1 MDKFEIM
8 GNNDLEILNEIGVKL
23 KQENDFL
30 YIEYAIHFSEAITE
44 ISDHDIT
51 SVVVFGEVLDGRK
64 VKYIDIF
71 IVSDKPFDN
80 EIIKG
85 IEKGLKTT
93 REYKELK
100 KRKLGTQFRV
110 ITFTPSEVEKNP
122 PILSQV
128 TKEGLPL
135 LDTDDFMSKRMEDY
149 ETQPI

>member
-1 MDKFEIM
+1 MDKFEM
-8 GNNDLEILNEIGVKL
+8 MDNNDLEILKEIGVKL
-23 KQENDFL
+23 QQENDFL
-30 YIEYAIHFSEAITE
+30 YIEYAIHFSEAITK
-44 ISDHDIT
+44 ISDYDIT
-51 SVVVFGEVLDGRK
+51 SVVVFGDVLDGKK

-71 IVSDKPFDN
+71 IVSDKPLN
-80 EIIKG
+80 HETIKG
-85 IEKGLKTT
+85 IENGLKTT

-110 ITFTPSEVEKNP
+110 VTFTPSEVEKNP

-149 ETQPI
+149 ETKNI